1 MPTKAGR
8 AARYH
13 RPRWFDV
20 LVGVVALIALASAI
34 PAFTQQP
41 HEPSIADFFPEPLF
55 GAGTWFAFDRI
66 TLARVLSAAVLIVV
80 MVLAAG
86 RAALVPSR
94 FQSLV
99 ELGVT
104 SVERFVGSDLLG
116 KKRGRQ
122 YAPILVTIFF
132 GTLFM
137 NLTGLIP
144 GINIAAS
151 SVMAVPAAFAL
162 LSYVTFLGAGFRA
175 QGVWGYF
182 KSMLFPPGLP
192 WPVYILITPIE
203 AFSTLLVRPGTLAIR
218 LLANMVS
225 GHLLLAITYFGTTA
239 LLASV
244 WALKPIAI
252 LTFAGA
258 LAATLFELFIDVL
271 QAFIFAILTAVYI
284 QSSVGA
290 H

>member
-1 MPTKAGR
+1 MRAKAGAVAEYR
-8 AARYH
+8 
-13 RPRWFDV
+13 RPRWFDI
-20 LVGVVALIALASAI
+20 LVGVVALVAVGSAV
-34 PAFTQQP
+34 PAFTNEP
-41 HEPSIADFFPEPLF
+41 HEPSIRDFFPEPLF
-55 GAGTWFAFDRI
+55 GAGTAFEFDRI
-66 TLARVLSAAVLIVV
+66 TLARFLSVGVLILV
-80 MVLAAG
+80 MVLAA
-86 RAALVPSR
+86 RRMTLVPGR

-104 SVERFVGSDLLG
+104 AVERFIGTDLLG
-116 KKRGRQ
+116 QKRGRR

-144 GINIAAS
+144 GIDIAAS

-182 KSMLFPPGLP
+182 KSVLFPPGLP

-203 AFSTLLVRPGTLAIR
+203 AFSTLLVRPATLAIR

-258 LAATLFELFIDVL
+258 LAATLFELFIAVL